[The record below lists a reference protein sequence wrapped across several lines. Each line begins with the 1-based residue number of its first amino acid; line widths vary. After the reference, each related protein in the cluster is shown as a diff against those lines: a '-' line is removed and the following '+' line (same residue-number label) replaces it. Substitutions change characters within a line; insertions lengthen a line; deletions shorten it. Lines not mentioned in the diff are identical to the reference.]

1 MSKRDA
7 LQTAINQASLTM
19 MVGEDVYKALKTS
32 ATHPDLAKVIMN
44 MHHSLRE
51 QEREI
56 KELRTSILQIAAV
69 ASRGADV
76 TAAIMTGVDA
86 LATRL
91 GLNPQDLFA
100 PEKPD
105 DSTSSE

>member
-1 MSKRDA
+1 MTKRDA
-7 LQTAINQASLTM
+7 LQTAINQASLTL
-19 MVGEDVYKALKTS
+19 MVGEDVYKALKS
-32 ATHPDLAKVIMN
+32 AQVHPDLAKVIMN
-44 MHHSLRE
+44 MHHSLRD

-56 KELRTSILQIAAV
+56 KELRSSMLQIATV
-69 ASRGADV
+69 AARGADV

-91 GLNPQDLFA
+91 GYNPQDLFA

-105 DSTSSE
+105 DSPASV

>member
-7 LQTAINQASLTM
+7 LQTAINQSSLTQ
-19 MVGEDVYKALKTS
+19 MVGEDVYKALKN
-32 ATHPDLAKVIMN
+32 AQVHPDLARVIMN
-44 MHHSLRE
+44 QHHSLRE

-56 KELRTSILQIAAV
+56 QQLRQNMLQIAAM
-69 ASRGADV
+69 AAKGADV

-91 GLNPQDLFA
+91 GYSPQDLFA

-105 DSTSSE
+105 DTAPSI